1 MTTPIQATTFADG
14 EGDAWY
20 TRNRAHLAAY
30 DMTNDPVARA
40 ITAAGLKPRS
50 ILDLGCSSG
59 TRLTALCR
67 HHRAQGT
74 GVEPSAAAIEEA
86 RTRDP
91 HVTWQVGTLDA
102 HPPLQGPFDLVVVS
116 FVLHWIDRRRLLT
129 SLAALDA
136 EVADGGCVVI
146 SDFYPEHPLRREYH
160 HLTGQGVFTY
170 KNDYPAMLLSTG
182 LYRPLLRQTLDY
194 PSFGPAQVGTSDG
207 EQVDRKQA
215 DRKQA
220 DRAQVAVL
228 ERIPASAITLG

>member
-1 MTTPIQATTFADG
+1 MIPTVQANTFADG

-30 DMTNDPVARA
+30 DLANDPVARA
-40 ITAAGLKPRS
+40 ISFANVKPRS

-59 TRLTALCR
+59 TRLAALCR
-67 HHRAQGT
+67 LYTAHGT
-74 GVEPSAAAIEEA
+74 GVEPSAAAIDEA
-86 RTRDP
+86 RARDP
-91 HVTWQVGTLDA
+91 HLTWQVGTLDA
-102 HPPLQGPFDLVVVS
+102 HPPLHGPFDLVVVS

-136 EVADGGCVVI
+136 QVADGGCVVI

-160 HLTGQGVFTY
+160 HLAGQGVFTY

-194 PSFGPAQVGTSDG
+194 PSFSAAQVGT
-207 EQVDRKQA
+207 
-215 DRKQA
+215 A

-228 ERIPASAITLG
+228 ERIPASAITPG